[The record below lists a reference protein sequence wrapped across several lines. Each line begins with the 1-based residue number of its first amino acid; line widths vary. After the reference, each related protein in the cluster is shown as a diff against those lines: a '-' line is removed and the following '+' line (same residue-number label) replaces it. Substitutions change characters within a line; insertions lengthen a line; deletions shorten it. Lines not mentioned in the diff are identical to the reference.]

1 LLSPGERGETKLSKA
16 RWRETERAKDR
27 TINRTKKEGD
37 FSPLFLIIHPSSER
51 QTVKANFKKR
61 IVRVNFL
68 EHVPVV
74 VPPVTGGIHCYR
86 KIDED
91 FLESILLENIGQIF
105 DTSISEQ
112 TREVNVNIEKEIKRI
127 DSKIEKVLDLDIETL
142 LKDKIRKK
150 IEQLQK
156 EKIELL
162 HRQKK
167 TVQSQNVTQY
177 FKQVEEIY
185 PYTNREERKRLWNIV
200 IQRIAIY
207 DDYVEIDWNNG
218 KKTRHKKVLK
228 ANSVSKVR
236 EGGVAHFTHSIFEGL
251 EKEFN

>member
-1 LLSPGERGETKLSKA
+1 V
-16 RWRETERAKDR
+16 W
-27 TINRTKKEGD
+27 I
-37 FSPLFLIIHPSSER
+37 
-51 QTVKANFKKR
+51 
-61 IVRVNFL
+61 NFL
-68 EHVPVV
+68 KHVPVV
-74 VPPVTGGIHCYR
+74 MPLVTEGIHCYR

-91 FLESILLENIGQIF
+91 FLESILLENIGHIF

-112 TREVNVNIEKEIKRI
+112 TREVNIEKEIKRI

-142 LKDKIRKK
+142 PKDKIRKK
-150 IEQLQK
+150 IEQLQQ

-162 HRQKK
+162 HQQKK

-177 FKQVEEIY
+177 FKQIEEIY
-185 PYTNREERKRLWNIV
+185 PYANREERKRLWNIT

-207 DDYVEIDWNNG
+207 DDFIEIDWNNG

-236 EGGVAHFTHSIFEGL
+236 EGGVLHFTHSIFEGL

>member
-1 LLSPGERGETKLSKA
+1 
-16 RWRETERAKDR
+16 
-27 TINRTKKEGD
+27 
-37 FSPLFLIIHPSSER
+37 
-51 QTVKANFKKR
+51 VR
-61 IVRVNFL
+61 INFL
-68 EHVPVV
+68 KHVPVV
-74 VPPVTGGIHCYR
+74 MPLVAGGIHCYR

-91 FLESILLENIGQIF
+91 FLESLLLENIRQIF

-112 TREVNVNIEKEIKRI
+112 TREVNIEKEIKRI

-142 LKDKIRKK
+142 PKDKIRKK

-177 FKQVEEIY
+177 FKQIEEIY
-185 PYTNREERKRLWNIV
+185 PYTNWEERKRLRNIV

-207 DDYVEIDWNNG
+207 DDYIKIDWNNG

-236 EGGVAHFTHSIFEGL
+236 GESRFLPLSMKWKRYF
-251 EKEFN
+251 

>member
-1 LLSPGERGETKLSKA
+1 M
-16 RWRETERAKDR
+16 
-27 TINRTKKEGD
+27 
-37 FSPLFLIIHPSSER
+37 PL
-51 QTVKANFKKR
+51 VA
-61 IVRVNFL
+61 
-68 EHVPVV
+68 
-74 VPPVTGGIHCYR
+74 GGIHCYR

-142 LKDKIRKK
+142 SKDKIRKK

-177 FKQVEEIY
+177 FKQVEEIH
-185 PYTNREERKRLWNIV
+185 PYTNREERKRLRNIV

-207 DDYVEIDWNNG
+207 DDYIKID
-218 KKTRHKKVLK
+218 
-228 ANSVSKVR
+228 
-236 EGGVAHFTHSIFEGL
+236 
-251 EKEFN
+251 